1 MLDKVPALKTVYIC
15 LDSARDGCEENVE
28 ESLVSSESVNQRS
41 TKKTDAYQTYDSTQA
56 CAE

>member
-41 TKKTDAYQTYDSTQA
+41 TKKN
-56 CAE
+56 